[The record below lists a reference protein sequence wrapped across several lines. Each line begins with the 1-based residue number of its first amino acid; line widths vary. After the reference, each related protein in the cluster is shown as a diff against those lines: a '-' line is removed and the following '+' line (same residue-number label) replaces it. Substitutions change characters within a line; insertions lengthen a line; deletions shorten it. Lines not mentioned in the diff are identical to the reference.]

1 MGETNFTKA
10 QIKEILAQRYWI
22 AFSDYERLALAAK
35 ELAGEGDKE
44 GFKVLNRR
52 VQLRE
57 KVLEGIAAAAEALGI
72 SENEFRKAVGCD
84 RERTENDGRKN

>member
-10 QIKEILAQRYWI
+10 QIKEMLAQRYWI
-22 AFSDYERLALAAK
+22 AFSDYERLALTAK

-44 GFKVLNRR
+44 AFKVLNRR

-57 KVLEGIAAAAEALGI
+57 KVLEGITVAAEALGI
-72 SENEFRKAVGCD
+72 SRNEFRKAVGCD
-84 RERTENDGRKN
+84 RERTENDG